1 MEDTAKGK
9 MKSYLWLREVIKRRV
24 RKLIIKDDIK
34 AINKDIVEAKDW
46 EQMVQRA
53 SYWIVKLKNIYPDY
67 EFKTYVKPLHDKN
80 IIFID
85 YEVKRGLLKCKTCLN
100 AS

>member
-1 MEDTAKGK
+1 MLYRLLYLGFGK
-9 MKSYLWLREVIKRRV
+9 FIKRRIQ
-24 RKLIIKDDIK
+24 KLTIKDDIK

-53 SYWIVKLKNIYPDY
+53 KYWLVKLQNIYPDY
-67 EFKTYVKPLHDKN
+67 EFKTYFRPLRDRN

-85 YEVKRGLLKCKTCLN
+85 YKVKEVY
-100 AS
+100 